1 MLVQPGGLSLSVRG
15 LDTRGGYILRSGE
28 WRPDAD
34 GGFCR
39 VAERGR
45 CAHLGN
51 VS

>member
-1 MLVQPGGLSLSVRG
+1 MLVQPEGLSLSVRG
-15 LDTRGGYILRSGE
+15 LDEGGGILRSGE
-28 WRPDAD
+28 CRPDAD
-34 GGFCR
+34 LGFCR